1 MVFNTFK
8 EDIVESKGWATAK
21 EIKKFAIRLA
31 LLMFTLSLAVGLVV
45 YSCLGGLVVIA
56 FFALMGFAFVALI
69 DWSDEEESNFKLMQK
84 VSKFWWVGIILIV
97 LSYVGLKY
105 MQFI

>member
-8 EDIVESKGWATAK
+8 EAVVEEKGWATAK
-21 EIKKFAIRLA
+21 EIKKFVFRLA
-31 LLMFTLSLAVGLVV
+31 LLTITLALAIGLIV
-45 YSCLGGLVVIA
+45 YSCLGSFVVIA
-56 FFALMGFAFVALI
+56 FFIAMGLGYIALI

-84 VSKFWWVGIILIV
+84 ISKFWWVGIILIV
-97 LSYVGLKY
+97 LSYVFLKY